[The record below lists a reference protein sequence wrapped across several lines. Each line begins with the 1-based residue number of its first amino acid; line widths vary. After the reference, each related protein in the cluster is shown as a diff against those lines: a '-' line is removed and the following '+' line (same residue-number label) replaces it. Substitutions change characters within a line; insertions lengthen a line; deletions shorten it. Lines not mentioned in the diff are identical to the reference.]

1 MGGDGVADESE
12 KMIGREAQW
21 DQMTDRMQGLCRHEG
36 GVVLLMGEAGI
47 GKSLMLDKA
56 EQFADAIGLR

>member
-1 MGGDGVADESE
+1 
-12 KMIGREAQW
+12 MIGREAHW
-21 DQMTDRMQGLCRHEG
+21 DKMTDRMQGLCRHEG

-56 EQFADAIGLR
+56 EQFADLIGLR